1 MTSHPP
7 ASKGRNQRQCPGGH
21 QADAAKPQGLKGR
34 EDLRDLPLITID
46 PSDARDHDDACYAH
60 ADEDPKNEGGH
71 VLWVAIALTWG
82 TVATAVIIILPVYE
96 SWAEISTTLQGMFT
110 NDDVHMRMDIIDSK
124 LDSLLKAGNLGESGN
139 KLTKTDAYR
148 AKLLAGKL

>member
-1 MTSHPP
+1 MIIVWPCLSLLAGCGTPTGCGVFN
-7 ASKGRNQRQCPGGH
+7 KGYFN
-21 QADAAKPQGLKGR
+21 
-34 EDLRDLPLITID
+34 
-46 PSDARDHDDACYAH
+46 
-60 ADEDPKNEGGH
+60 
-71 VLWVAIALTWG
+71 LWVAIALTWG

-124 LDSLLKAGNLGESGN
+124 LDSLLKAGNLGEIGN
-139 KLTKTDAYR
+139 KLSKSDAYR